1 MEQLMEVNVPYIYV
15 IANNVK
21 WQIISINREVG
32 RYEFSACYQTAA
44 DCPNRVVNQGSL
56 SRKLLR
62 WTLRVTRDLDAF
74 EDGNDHRPRQ
84 LTPKQYLNAGNWLAR
99 RRGEKP

>member
-32 RYEFSACYQTAA
+32 
-44 DCPNRVVNQGSL
+44 
-56 SRKLLR
+56 
-62 WTLRVTRDLDAF
+62 AF
-74 EDGNDHRPRQ
+74 EDGNDHRPWQ

-99 RRGEKP
+99 RRG

>member
-1 MEQLMEVNVPYIYV
+1 MENFISFWNGDQMEQLMEVNVPYIYV

-56 SRKLLR
+56 SRSYC
-62 WTLRVTRDLDAF
+62 
-74 EDGNDHRPRQ
+74 GGP
-84 LTPKQYLNAGNWLAR
+84 
-99 RRGEKP
+99 